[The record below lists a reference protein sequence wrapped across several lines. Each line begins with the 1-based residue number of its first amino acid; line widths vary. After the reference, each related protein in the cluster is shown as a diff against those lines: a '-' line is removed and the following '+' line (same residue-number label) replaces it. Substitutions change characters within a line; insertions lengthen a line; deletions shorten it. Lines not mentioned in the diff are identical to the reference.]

1 MITQPKTYLLDGP
14 LMLTPE
20 RKAAMILQMAA
31 VLLEEPAY
39 VERGDAVRC
48 LHGKG
53 YHAVDVMMLVDDAR
67 LEAHQTLVAREISD
81 E

>member
-1 MITQPKTYLLDGP
+1 
-14 LMLTPE
+14 MLAPE
-20 RKAAMILQMAA
+20 RRAAMILQMAA
-31 VLLEEPAY
+31 VLLEEPAF

-53 YHAVDVMMLVDDAR
+53 YNAVDVMMLVDDAR